1 MAKFKI
7 TQDNTEDRWAF
18 VVKVANR
25 MCYDSNK
32 PAIVEARNRNVNN
45 SDESD

>member
-7 TQDNTEDRWAF
+7 TPDSIEDRWSY
-18 VVKVANR
+18 VVKIANR

-32 PAIVEARNRNVNN
+32 PAIVEARNRNVNF
-45 SDESD
+45 DESD